1 MSKKNNNTGSSKVC
15 SKCKKLLPYSE
26 FFKDKH
32 NKKYGLSG
40 YCKTCKVAYQKGLR
54 NKNKPADK
62 VDSPKNNREVI
73 EDQIIQGATK
83 GFKKK
88 G

>member
-1 MSKKNNNTGSSKVC
+1 MSENNNNKKICSRCKVL
-15 SKCKKLLPYSE
+15 KPYSE

-54 NKNKPADK
+54 NKDKPTNNK
-62 VDSPKNNREVI
+62 VDAAKTKAI
-73 EDQIIQGATK
+73 IKDQIILSATGGLK
-83 GFKKK
+83 NK
-88 G
+88 